1 MSDAPVAVRAV
12 RVLGR
17 AGVLRPVDPLT
28 GLRMGG
34 ALRRWGK
41 GLAGVVAA
49 AAARDGD
56 RISLIDE
63 LGPVTAA
70 ELHERSSAL
79 ALALAERGVGP
90 GDGLGLLCRD
100 HRFFAEAAVAA
111 GKLGADLLLL
121 NTSFSGPQL
130 QDVLQREGARV
141 LVHDAEFDGLVEP
154 TPGSVLRVLAW
165 QDEPDPGR
173 PSIDS
178 VIAAAPAGHPDPPA
192 EPGRTVLLTSGT
204 TGTPKGARRPPE
216 APTSALVS
224 VLERIPLRRGDRHFV
239 AAPLFHAWGFAHFG
253 LGLLLGCEVVLRRRF
268 DAEQTL
274 ATIARQRV
282 TSVAMVPVMGQRML
296 ALPDEVRARYDC
308 SRLRLIA
315 LGGSAIPGDLA
326 VRLMDEYGDVVH
338 NAYGSSEVA
347 IVSIAGP
354 ADLRADPATAGRPVT
369 GIELRLLDADG
380 REVPAGRPGRIFVG
394 SEAAFEGYTGG
405 QTKESLDGLMSS
417 GDLGS
422 LDPEGRLRI
431 EGRDDDMIVSGG
443 ENVYPREVED
453 VIGSLDGV
461 LEAAVVGVDDE
472 DFGQRLKAF
481 VVPDG
486 DGAPDAD
493 AVKQV
498 VRDRLARYKV
508 PRDVEFLD
516 ELPRNATG
524 KVLKRELR

>member
-1 MSDAPVAVRAV
+1 
-12 RVLGR
+12 
-17 AGVLRPVDPLT
+17 
-28 GLRMGG
+28 MGG

-63 LGPVTAA
+63 LGPVTTR

-90 GDGLGLLCRD
+90 GDGFGLLCRD

-111 GKLGADLLLL
+111 AKLGADLLLL

-141 LVHDAEFDGLVEP
+141 LVHDAEFDGLVESTPDSCSASWRGRTSP
-154 TPGSVLRVLAW
+154 TRAGRAGRA
-165 QDEPDPGR
+165 DRRRARGR
-173 PSIDS
+173 PRPAGRAGAHR
-178 VIAAAPAGHPDPPA
+178 AADVRHDRHAQGRAPAA
-192 EPGRTVLLTSGT
+192 
-204 TGTPKGARRPPE
+204 E
-216 APTSALVS
+216 APTSAIVS

-347 IVSIAGP
+347 IVSIAGARRP
-354 ADLRADPATAGRPVT
+354 ACRPRHRGPAGA

-380 REVPAGRPGRIFVG
+380 REVPAGEPGRIFVG

-405 QTKESLDGLMSS
+405 QTRSRS
-417 GDLGS
+417 
-422 LDPEGRLRI
+422 
-431 EGRDDDMIVSGG
+431 
-443 ENVYPREVED
+443 
-453 VIGSLDGV
+453 
-461 LEAAVVGVDDE
+461 
-472 DFGQRLKAF
+472 
-481 VVPDG
+481 
-486 DGAPDAD
+486 
-493 AVKQV
+493 
-498 VRDRLARYKV
+498 
-508 PRDVEFLD
+508 
-516 ELPRNATG
+516 TG
-524 KVLKRELR
+524 